1 VLRLFVRRGILED
14 HEARSMLDWPHS
26 GFYVHDSVLVPEGDT
41 AFALRLARYCA
52 RNPVALERM
61 EYSAPT
67 KRVSYRS
74 DKNKGP
80 TARTDSADPLEF
92 LARLVVHIPDKGQVM
107 TRYYG
112 WYANRPRGV
121 RKKLAGDSVLEAPV
135 AFAEREELSLR
146 EARRRWAE
154 LLRKVFEVDPLKC
167 PNCATEMRI
176 VSFLTERHVIDR
188 ILAHLRS
195 RNSRAPPA

>member
-1 VLRLFVRRGILED
+1 MWSEVRL
-14 HEARSMLDWPHS
+14 
-26 GFYVHDSVLVPEGDT
+26 EG
-41 AFALRLARYCA
+41 
-52 RNPVALERM
+52 LERM
-61 EYSAPT
+61 EYRAAT
-67 KRVSYRS
+67 KKVSYRS
-74 DKNKGP
+74 DKTEGP
-80 TARTDSADPLEF
+80 TAHADTADPLEF

-121 RKKLAGDSVLEAPV
+121 RKKLAGDLAGDSVLEAPV

-167 PNCATEMRI
+167 PNCAAEMRI
-176 VSFLTERHVIDR
+176 VSFITEREIIDR
-188 ILAHLRS
+188 ILSHLRS